1 MQRIMAMYCIGD
13 IQGCDAA
20 LGDLLDKLAFSPSRD
35 TLYVLGDLVNRGP
48 ESASVLRRLMAM
60 DGSAFCLLGNHD
72 IHLLAVSQGIRQMGR
87 WDTLTELLTASDASL
102 LLDWLRRQ
110 PLALYANRCLM
121 VHAGVQPQWDVAQTL
136 ECAAEVAEH
145 LRSRQWT
152 GFLSEAFGNQPAL
165 WRESLHGMARWRLI
179 INTLTRIRF
188 LHVDGSLDFSH
199 KRSIEEAPDDLVP
212 WFAHP
217 LRRTADTL
225 VAFGHWSALGL
236 IKRHNLLALDTG
248 CVWGEELT
256 AVEITPEGTPGE
268 VIQVTSAT
276 SAEY

>member
-1 MQRIMAMYCIGD
+1 MAMYCIGD

-20 LGDLLDKLAFSPSRD
+20 LADLLDRLAFTPSRD
-35 TLYVLGDLVNRGP
+35 SLYVLGDLVNRGP
-48 ESASVLRRLMAM
+48 ASASVLRRLMAM

-87 WDTLTELLTASDASL
+87 RDTLTELLVAPDAPL

-145 LRSRQWT
+145 LRSGDWT
-152 GFLSEAFGNQPAL
+152 RFLSEAFGNHPAL

-199 KRSIEEAPDDLVP
+199 KRGIEEAPDDLVP

-217 LRRTADTL
+217 LRRTARLDNKADVGASPRFHHLNQVSRGGTALAFQIRAAQVYKNNPILPL
-225 VAFGHWSALGL
+225 VRQGRQTQA
-236 IKRHNLLALDTG
+236 RH
-248 CVWGEELT
+248 
-256 AVEITPEGTPGE
+256 
-268 VIQVTSAT
+268 QRQ
-276 SAEY
+276 